1 MSVNRLLEY
10 LQIMNAMLMFIENH
24 KLNKSI
30 EVALNILNFTAN
42 FIKTFRKIIVQSNLE
57 IIFMLEI

>member
-1 MSVNRLLEY
+1 
-10 LQIMNAMLMFIENH
+10 MNAMLMFIENH